1 MTPGP
6 FAPISGTQC
15 AWALPVRHLFCSNTL
30 PQAARRTYRP
40 ASTKTAETGIIRGA
54 VRCENQG
61 NRVQIR
67 PKDMFAVIK
76 TGGKQYKV
84 AANDL
89 VRVEKLA
96 GEAGDAITFE
106 NVLMVGAGADVT
118 LGAPLVDGALV
129 AGEVVEQFRDKK
141 VIVFKKKRR
150 QGYRRKNGHRQELTL
165 VRITEILTGG
175 AKPSGKKAAAPK
187 KAAKAETAKA
197 ETAKADDKPAKA
209 EAKPAKTEKTEA
221 APAADFKD
229 DVKLIGG
236 VGPALEK
243 KLHAAGITSLTQIAK
258 WTKADIAKFD
268 EELDFKGRIERDE
281 WVDQANELIAGKP
294 PRAKAD
300 Q

>member
-1 MTPGP
+1 MT
-6 FAPISGTQC
+6 
-15 AWALPVRHLFCSNTL
+15 
-30 PQAARRTYRP
+30 
-40 ASTKTAETGIIRGA
+40 
-54 VRCENQG
+54 
-61 NRVQIR
+61 
-67 PKDMFAVIK
+67 FAVIK

-89 VRVEKLA
+89 LRIEKI
-96 GEAGDAITFE
+96 AGDAGEVVTFE
-106 NVLMVGAGADVT
+106 NVLMVGDAIGT
-118 LGAPLVDGALV
+118 PLVDGALV

-150 QGYRRKNGHRQELTL
+150 QGYRRTHGHRQELTL

-187 KAAKAETAKA
+187 KAAAKAADTKTADTKPAEKKAE
-197 ETAKADDKPAKA
+197 ETAPKAKEKA
-209 EAKPAKTEKTEA
+209 PKA
-221 APAADFKD
+221 APAAAEGVKD

-243 KLHAAGITSLTQIAK
+243 KLAGLGVTSLSQIAA
-258 WTKADIAKFD
+258 WTAEDIERID
-268 EELDFKGRIERDE
+268 GELNFKGRIEREE
-281 WVDQANELIAGKP
+281 WVEQAKELIAGKP

>member
-1 MTPGP
+1 M
-6 FAPISGTQC
+6 
-15 AWALPVRHLFCSNTL
+15 
-30 PQAARRTYRP
+30 
-40 ASTKTAETGIIRGA
+40 
-54 VRCENQG
+54 
-61 NRVQIR
+61 
-67 PKDMFAVIK
+67 DMFAVIK

-89 VRVEKLA
+89 VRIEKIA
-96 GEAGDAITFE
+96 GDAGDAITFE
-106 NVLMVGAGADVT
+106 NVLMVGNEGDFS
-118 LGAPLVDGALV
+118 LGAPLVAGASV

-165 VRITEILTGG
+165 VRITEILTDG
-175 AKPSGKKAAAPK
+175 AKPSGKKAAPK
-187 KAAKAETAKA
+187 KAAKT
-197 ETAKADDKPAKA
+197 
-209 EAKPAKTEKTEA
+209 EAAKTEAPKADKADAAPKADKAADA

-243 KLHAAGITSLTQIAK
+243 KLAGLGVTSLTQIAE
-258 WTKADIAKFD
+258 WTAEDIARID
-268 EELDFKGRIERDE
+268 EELSFKGRIERDD
-281 WVDQANELIAGKP
+281 WIGQAKDLIAGKP

>member
-1 MTPGP
+1 
-6 FAPISGTQC
+6 
-15 AWALPVRHLFCSNTL
+15 
-30 PQAARRTYRP
+30 
-40 ASTKTAETGIIRGA
+40 
-54 VRCENQG
+54 
-61 NRVQIR
+61 
-67 PKDMFAVIK
+67 MFAVIK

-187 KAAKAETAKA
+187 KAAKTETAKT
-197 ETAKADDKPAKA
+197 EDKPA
-209 EAKPAKTEKTEA
+209 EAKPAKAEKTEA
-221 APAADFKD
+221 APTADFKD

-243 KLHAAGITSLTQIAK
+243 KLAAAGITSLTQIAK
-258 WTKADIAKFD
+258 WTKADVAKFD

-281 WVDQANELIAGKP
+281 WVDQAKELIAGKP

>member
-1 MTPGP
+1 MT
-6 FAPISGTQC
+6 
-15 AWALPVRHLFCSNTL
+15 
-30 PQAARRTYRP
+30 
-40 ASTKTAETGIIRGA
+40 
-54 VRCENQG
+54 
-61 NRVQIR
+61 
-67 PKDMFAVIK
+67 FAVIK

-89 VRVEKLA
+89 VRIEKIPGDA
-96 GEAGDAITFE
+96 GEVVTFE
-106 NVLMVGAGADVT
+106 NVLMVGDAIGT
-118 LGAPLVDGALV
+118 PLVDGALV

-150 QGYRRKNGHRQELTL
+150 QGYRRTHGHRQELTL

-187 KAAKAETAKA
+187 KAA
-197 ETAKADDKPAKA
+197 
-209 EAKPAKTEKTEA
+209 AKPADTKAADTKAADTKPAEKKAEEKAPKA
-221 APAADFKD
+221 APKAAEGVKD

-243 KLHAAGITSLTQIAK
+243 KLAGLGVTTLSQIAA
-258 WTKADIAKFD
+258 WTAEDIERID
-268 EELDFKGRIERDE
+268 GELNFKGRIEREE
-281 WVDQANELIAGKP
+281 WVEQAKELLAGKP

>member
-1 MTPGP
+1 MRMGP
-6 FAPISGTQC
+6 ARAPF
-15 AWALPVRHLFCSNTL
+15 VLFKY
-30 PQAARRTYRP
+30 AATGRPPEHQSP
-40 ASTKTAETGIIRGA
+40 ASTKTAETGIVRGA

-61 NRVQIR
+61 NRVKIR
-67 PKDMFAVIK
+67 PRHMFAVIK

-106 NVLMVGAGADVT
+106 NVLMVGADADVT
-118 LGAPLVDGALV
+118 LGTPLVDGALV

-197 ETAKADDKPAKA
+197 EDKPAAEAKPAKA
-209 EAKPAKTEKTEA
+209 EAKPAKAEKTEA

-229 DVKLIGG
+229 DIKLIGG

-243 KLHAAGITSLTQIAK
+243 KLASAGITSLTQIAK

-281 WVDQANELIAGKP
+281 WVDQAKELIAGKP

>member
-1 MTPGP
+1 
-6 FAPISGTQC
+6 
-15 AWALPVRHLFCSNTL
+15 
-30 PQAARRTYRP
+30 
-40 ASTKTAETGIIRGA
+40 
-54 VRCENQG
+54 
-61 NRVQIR
+61 
-67 PKDMFAVIK
+67 MFAVIK

-96 GEAGDAITFE
+96 GDNGDAVTFE

-118 LGAPLVDGALV
+118 LGTPLVDGALV

-187 KAAKAETAKA
+187 KAAKA
-197 ETAKADDKPAKA
+197 DDKPAKA
-209 EAKPAKTEKTEA
+209 EAKTEPKAAAKSEAKPAKTEKPA
-221 APAADFKD
+221 SKPAADFKD
-229 DVKLIGG
+229 DIKLIGG

-243 KLHAAGITSLTQIAK
+243 KLAGAGITSLTQIAK
-258 WTKADIAKFD
+258 WTKADVAKFD

-281 WVDQANELIAGKP
+281 WVAQAKDLIAGKP

>member
-1 MTPGP
+1 
-6 FAPISGTQC
+6 
-15 AWALPVRHLFCSNTL
+15 
-30 PQAARRTYRP
+30 
-40 ASTKTAETGIIRGA
+40 
-54 VRCENQG
+54 
-61 NRVQIR
+61 
-67 PKDMFAVIK
+67 MFAVIK

-106 NVLMVGAGADVT
+106 NVLMVGTGADVT
-118 LGAPLVDGALV
+118 LGAPLVSGALV

-141 VIVFKKKRR
+141 VIIFKKKRR

-187 KAAKAETAKA
+187 KAAKTETAPA
-197 ETAKADDKPAKA
+197 ADDKPAAKA
-209 EAKPAKTEKTEA
+209 EAKPAKAEP

-243 KLHAAGITSLTQIAK
+243 KLAAAGITSLTQIAK
-258 WTKADIAKFD
+258 WTKADVAKFD

-281 WVDQANELIAGKP
+281 WVEQAKELIAGKP
-294 PRAKAD
+294 PRAKVD

>member
-1 MTPGP
+1 
-6 FAPISGTQC
+6 
-15 AWALPVRHLFCSNTL
+15 
-30 PQAARRTYRP
+30 
-40 ASTKTAETGIIRGA
+40 
-54 VRCENQG
+54 
-61 NRVQIR
+61 
-67 PKDMFAVIK
+67 MFAVIK

-187 KAAKAETAKA
+187 KAAKAAVAEKPAKKA
-197 ETAKADDKPAKA
+197 ETKAAPKAD
-209 EAKPAKTEKTEA
+209 A
-221 APAADFKD
+221 APAAEFKD

-243 KLHAAGITSLTQIAK
+243 KLAAAGITSLTQIAK
-258 WTKADIAKFD
+258 WTKADVAKFD

>member
-1 MTPGP
+1 
-6 FAPISGTQC
+6 
-15 AWALPVRHLFCSNTL
+15 
-30 PQAARRTYRP
+30 
-40 ASTKTAETGIIRGA
+40 
-54 VRCENQG
+54 
-61 NRVQIR
+61 
-67 PKDMFAVIK
+67 MFAVIK

-106 NVLMVGAGADVT
+106 NVLMVGADADVT
-118 LGAPLVDGALV
+118 LGTPLVDGALV

-197 ETAKADDKPAKA
+197 EAKPAKA
-209 EAKPAKTEKTEA
+209 EAKPAKAEKTEA

-229 DVKLIGG
+229 DIKLIGG

-243 KLHAAGITSLTQIAK
+243 KLASAGITSLTQIAK

-281 WVDQANELIAGKP
+281 WVDQAKELIAGKP

>member
-1 MTPGP
+1 
-6 FAPISGTQC
+6 
-15 AWALPVRHLFCSNTL
+15 
-30 PQAARRTYRP
+30 
-40 ASTKTAETGIIRGA
+40 
-54 VRCENQG
+54 
-61 NRVQIR
+61 
-67 PKDMFAVIK
+67 MFAVIK

-89 VRVEKLA
+89 VRIEKI
-96 GEAGDAITFE
+96 AGDSGEAITFE
-106 NVLMVGAGADVT
+106 NVLMVGSDADVT
-118 LGAPLVDGALV
+118 LGTPLVSGAMV

-150 QGYRRKNGHRQELTL
+150 QGYRRKAGHRQELTL

-187 KAAKAETAKA
+187 KAAKADKTEAAAEAPKADKA
-197 ETAKADDKPAKA
+197 EAAPKSEAKAD
-209 EAKPAKTEKTEA
+209 AKPAKTEKKAA

-229 DVKLIGG
+229 DLKLIGG

-243 KLHAAGITSLTQIAK
+243 KLIDAGVTSLTQIAK
-258 WTKADIAKFD
+258 WTKADVAKFD

-281 WVDQANELIAGKP
+281 WVAQAKDLVAGKP
-294 PRAKAD
+294 PRAKTD

>member
-1 MTPGP
+1 
-6 FAPISGTQC
+6 
-15 AWALPVRHLFCSNTL
+15 
-30 PQAARRTYRP
+30 
-40 ASTKTAETGIIRGA
+40 
-54 VRCENQG
+54 
-61 NRVQIR
+61 
-67 PKDMFAVIK
+67 MFAVIK

-89 VRVEKLA
+89 VRIEKIPGDA
-96 GEAGDAITFE
+96 GEVVTFD
-106 NVLMVGAGADVT
+106 NVLMVGDAIGT
-118 LGAPLVDGALV
+118 PLVEGALV

-150 QGYRRKNGHRQELTL
+150 QGYRRTLGHRQELTL

-187 KAAKAETAKA
+187 KTAAKTADTKA
-197 ETAKADDKPAKA
+197 A
-209 EAKPAKTEKTEA
+209 EAKPAEKKAEETAPKAKEKAPKA
-221 APAADFKD
+221 APAAAEGVKD

-243 KLHAAGITSLTQIAK
+243 KLAGLGVTSLSQIAA
-258 WTKADIAKFD
+258 WTAEDIERVD
-268 EELDFKGRIERDE
+268 GELNFKGRIEREE
-281 WVDQANELIAGKP
+281 WVEQAKELLAGKP